1 MSGVWHVGVD
11 IGGTFT
17 DVVAVEHASGA
28 VNHLKVPSSRR
39 DPAGAVLRGL
49 RALSDE
55 ADVQPQDLRLLLHGT
70 TLATNAIIERR
81 LARTALVTTEGFR
94 DVLEIGRHWRTDLY
108 DPFIPRPEPLVPRDL
123 RFEVRERVGADGE
136 VVQPLDLET
145 VDEVVVQLRNCGAE
159 AVAVTFLH
167 SYRNP
172 RHEQEMAALLRRSN
186 GYLVCASSELLR
198 ELKEY
203 ERTSTTVLN
212 VALMPL
218 IDEYLDRLES
228 GLQDAGSTAS
238 LFIIQ
243 SNGGALTPS
252 AARSRPVSLALSGPV
267 GGVVACVALGR
278 EIGEPNLIGF
288 DMGGT
293 SSDVS
298 IIDDGVPRYST
309 ELVVGGLP
317 VRLPTVQVHSIGA
330 GGGSIAS
337 VDSGGSLSVGP
348 ASAGSDPG
356 PACYG
361 NGGELPTVTD
371 CQLIL
376 GRLTEHA
383 PLANRLRLSV
393 AAAERAVETHVASKL
408 GIELEAAAAGVI
420 EVANAAMEGAV
431 RVALRDRGDD
441 PRDFALVAFGG
452 AGPLHAAELARRL
465 AITRVIVPR
474 QPGTLSA
481 AGFLAAD
488 VRLDYAVSEMHRSD
502 QRGLAAA
509 AGQVFANLER
519 QANEDVR
526 GDARL
531 DMSRLTIE
539 RSCDLRYLGQAYEVN
554 VPVPS
559 GDPDERILRATVAS
573 FHELHHRAY
582 AYSSPDDP
590 CEIVTFRLSARVRLD
605 KPPSERIE
613 VTAGTSPAPEPREVF
628 APGAGRR
635 PTPTYQRDAL
645 GVGMTISGPAV
656 VHQADATTFIPVSAQ
671 ATVDPRGNLLITLGE
686 EDQ

>member
-49 RALSDE
+49 RALRDE

-145 VDEVVVQLRNCGAE
+145 VDKVVTQLRECGAE

-172 RHEQEMAALLRRSN
+172 RHEQEMAGLLRQTN

-267 GGVVACVALGR
+267 G
-278 EIGEPNLIGF
+278 
-288 DMGGT
+288 
-293 SSDVS
+293 
-298 IIDDGVPRYST
+298 
-309 ELVVGGLP
+309 
-317 VRLPTVQVHSIGA
+317 
-330 GGGSIAS
+330 
-337 VDSGGSLSVGP
+337 
-348 ASAGSDPG
+348 
-356 PACYG
+356 
-361 NGGELPTVTD
+361 
-371 CQLIL
+371 
-376 GRLTEHA
+376 
-383 PLANRLRLSV
+383 
-393 AAAERAVETHVASKL
+393 
-408 GIELEAAAAGVI
+408 
-420 EVANAAMEGAV
+420 
-431 RVALRDRGDD
+431 
-441 PRDFALVAFGG
+441 
-452 AGPLHAAELARRL
+452 
-465 AITRVIVPR
+465 
-474 QPGTLSA
+474 
-481 AGFLAAD
+481 
-488 VRLDYAVSEMHRSD
+488 
-502 QRGLAAA
+502 
-509 AGQVFANLER
+509 
-519 QANEDVR
+519 
-526 GDARL
+526 
-531 DMSRLTIE
+531 
-539 RSCDLRYLGQAYEVN
+539 
-554 VPVPS
+554 
-559 GDPDERILRATVAS
+559 
-573 FHELHHRAY
+573 
-582 AYSSPDDP
+582 
-590 CEIVTFRLSARVRLD
+590 
-605 KPPSERIE
+605 
-613 VTAGTSPAPEPREVF
+613 
-628 APGAGRR
+628 
-635 PTPTYQRDAL
+635 
-645 GVGMTISGPAV
+645 
-656 VHQADATTFIPVSAQ
+656 
-671 ATVDPRGNLLITLGE
+671 
-686 EDQ
+686 

>member
-1 MSGVWHVGVD
+1 MTAMWHVGVD

-17 DVVAVEHASGA
+17 DVVAVEHATGA
-28 VNHLKVPSSRR
+28 FSHLKVPSSRR
-39 DPAGAVLRGL
+39 DPAGAVLQGL
-49 RALSDE
+49 KALSDE
-55 ADVQPQDLRLLLHGT
+55 ADVQPNHLRLLLHGT

-108 DPFIPRPEPLVPRDL
+108 DPFIARPQPLVSRDL
-123 RFEVRERVGADGE
+123 RFEVTERVGADGE
-136 VVQPLDLET
+136 IVQPLDPET
-145 VDEVVVQLRNCGAE
+145 VATVVTQLRERRVE

-172 RHEQEMAALLRRSN
+172 RHEQGWLRRSD
-186 GYLVCASSELLR
+186 GYRVCASSELLR

-278 EIGEPNLIGF
+278 EIGERNLIGF

-298 IIDDGVPRYST
+298 IIDDGEPRYST

-317 VRLPTVQVHSIGA
+317 VRLPSVQVHSIGA

-348 ASAGSDPG
+348 QSAGSDPG

-361 NGGELPTVTD
+361 AGGQLPTVTD

-376 GRLTEHA
+376 GRLTDEV

-393 AAAERAVETHVASKL
+393 EDAERAVQTHVASRL
-408 GIELEAAAAGVI
+408 GIDVQAAAAGVI

-441 PRDFALVAFGG
+441 PREFALVAFGG
-452 AGPLHAAELARRL
+452 AGPLHAVELARRL
-465 AITRVIVPR
+465 AIGRVIVPP

-481 AGFLAAD
+481 AGFLSAD
-488 VRLDYAVSEMHRSD
+488 VRLDSALSELHRSD
-502 QRGLAAA
+502 EAGLGEAAA
-509 AGQVFANLER
+509 HAFGGLER
-519 QANEDVR
+519 EASENVR
-526 GDARL
+526 ADPRL
-531 DMSRLTIE
+531 DVSRLAFE
-539 RSCDLRYLGQAYEVN
+539 RSCDVRYPGQAYEVN
-554 VPVPS
+554 VPVPG
-559 GDPDERILRATVAS
+559 GDPDAPMLAATVAS
-573 FHELHHRAY
+573 FHRLHHRAY

-605 KPPSERIE
+605 KPPRGR
-613 VTAGTSPAPEPREVF
+613 VDTAVGESPAPGSREVYV
-628 APGAGRR
+628 PGVGRR
-635 PTPTYQRDAL
+635 QTPVYQRRAL
-645 GVGMTISGPAV
+645 RVGATISGPAV
-656 VHQADATTFIPVSAQ
+656 VHQSDATTFIPAL
-671 ATVDPRGNLLITLGE
+671 AEALVDPQGNLLIMLVQDE
-686 EDQ
+686 E